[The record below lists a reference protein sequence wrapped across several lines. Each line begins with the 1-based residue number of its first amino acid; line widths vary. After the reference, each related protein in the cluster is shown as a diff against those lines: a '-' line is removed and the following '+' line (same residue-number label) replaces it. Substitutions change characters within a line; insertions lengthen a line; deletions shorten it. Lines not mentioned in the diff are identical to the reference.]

1 MITTVNLNPCID
13 KSVMVSGFKYGE
25 LNRVIST
32 RIDVSGKAINVGIAI
47 KKLGADVECLGFNYS
62 ENGKELEK
70 TLQNYGISYE
80 FVTVNGKLRTNT
92 KILDMET
99 RILTELNESGGKVT
113 DRDIQNLKEV
123 VKHHGAKSTTVVIGG
138 SVPVGVGKN
147 IYRELIEELSS
158 YPAKIILDAEKDL
171 LLEGVK
177 ARPYLIKPNLYELQT
192 AFGKDCNTK
201 EEVYEVAKGI
211 IKKGV
216 SLVCVSL
223 GKEGAILCSGEEA
236 YFSPGLEL
244 DIRGVQGAGDSMV
257 AGICIAI
264 ERGLPMRELLRYGM
278 AASAGSLVL
287 EGTQMCGKEHFET
300 YLQQIKVERM
310 G

>member
-32 RIDVSGKAINVGIAI
+32 RSDVSGKAINVGIAI

-62 ENGKELEK
+62 ENGKELER

-113 DRDIQNLKEV
+113 DEDIKNLKEV
-123 VKHHGAKSTTVVIGG
+123 VKRQGAKSTTIVIGG

-147 IYRELIEELSS
+147 IYRELIEELSC

-171 LLEGVK
+171 LLEGVE

-192 AFGKDCNTK
+192 AFGKDCSTK

-211 IKKGV
+211 TQKGV

-223 GKEGAILCSGEEA
+223 GKEGAILCSEEEA

-300 YLQQIKVERM
+300 YLQQIKIERM